1 MRCATVLLALTV
13 LSSTV
18 ACSKKTPEPVKTEAV
33 APAKPAV
40 LPAAKAAA
48 DAVNN
53 EGKLDPNDPKH
64 GTRKLMGL
72 DAPVYI
78 DGVQAGVFRAG
89 ELMVPSRTTESGDIR
104 WNLYDYLAS
113 VGVDMAALKSVHM
126 YGNGDRISSLEG
138 SELRKE
144 KSRFEISFSS
154 GDTGT
159 PMARWAVEG
168 LKNPYMVHEIRR
180 MAVYVKKPV
189 ASIDMKK
196 QCHTSAD
203 GDCTA
208 EVPYSDGVVAKGT
221 RVYVDGKMV
230 GFVKRRQVT
239 DAMMVGTP
247 AADPSDNKY
256 AFAKLLAGMNVDV
269 TNIKTIEIMAGDD
282 VIARATGERFL
293 AKGPDTTFTLPSHN
307 HGKVRIHVPAEFQAQ
322 GNGVAD
328 KDGLVSAVLVYKTAA
343 PTNLRD
349 LTAISE
355 DTDTSV
361 KVAAIDT
368 GSSPSAPNK
377 QVNRAE

>member
-1 MRCATVLLALTV
+1 MRCATVLLGLTL

-18 ACSKKTPEPVKTEAV
+18 ACSKKQAEPTKSEPVAT
-33 APAKPAV
+33 KPAV

-48 DAVNN
+48 EAMNN

-72 DAPVYI
+72 DAPVYV

-159 PMARWAVEG
+159 PVARWAVEG
-168 LKNPYMVHEIRR
+168 LKNQFMVHEIRR
-180 MAVYVKKPV
+180 MAVYVKKAP
-189 ASIDMKK
+189 ASIDMTK

-203 GDCTA
+203 GDCSG
-208 EVPYSDGVVAKGT
+208 EIPYSDGVVAKGT

-239 DAMMVGTP
+239 DAMMVGS
-247 AADPSDNKY
+247 AAKDPSDNKY
-256 AFAKLLAGMNVDV
+256 AVAKLLAGMNIDV
-269 TNIKTIEIMAGDD
+269 NSIKTVEMMAGDD
-282 VIARATGERFL
+282 VIARASGERFL
-293 AKGPDTTFTLPSHN
+293 AKATETTFSLPSHN
-307 HGKVRIHVPAEFQAQ
+307 HGKISFPVPAEFQA
-322 GNGVAD
+322 GNGAAD
-328 KDGLVSAVLVYKTAA
+328 RNGLVSAVLVYKSAA
-343 PTNLRD
+343 PKNLRA

-361 KVAAIDT
+361 RVAAIDT
-368 GSSPSAPNK
+368 GTTPTAPNK